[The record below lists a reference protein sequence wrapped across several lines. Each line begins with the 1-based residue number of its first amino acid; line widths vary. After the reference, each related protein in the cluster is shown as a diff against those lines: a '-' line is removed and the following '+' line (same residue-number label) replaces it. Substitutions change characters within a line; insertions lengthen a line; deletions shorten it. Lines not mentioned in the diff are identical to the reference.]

1 MSGPQVKPRDR
12 SHGLAKLGVTEGDV
26 QRATKLLEESF
37 RLRTK
42 ALELLGTSE
51 EEIETELEKNLGSLG
66 IAGRRRSNANLPI
79 IANGRRKRGSILFT
93 KLKGRGGKGQSNRRH
108 TLAVTKRR
116 KSSLSKHSSSPSSSL
131 RRRSSDS
138 EFSIRSSSRR
148 VTMA

>member
-12 SHGLAKLGVTEGDV
+12 SHGLAKLGDV
-26 QRATKLLEESF
+26 QLATQLLEESF

-42 ALELLGTSE
+42 ALSLLGTTE

-79 IANGRRKRGSILFT
+79 VPNGHRKRGSILFT
-93 KLKGRGGKGQSNRRH
+93 KFKGKGQSNRRH

-138 EFSIRSSSRR
+138 EISIRSSSRR

>member
-12 SHGLAKLGVTEGDV
+12 SHGLAKLGVSEEDV
-26 QRATKLLEESF
+26 QVATKLLEESF
-37 RLRTK
+37 RLRSK
-42 ALELLGTSE
+42 ALSLLGTTE
-51 EEIETELEKNLGSLG
+51 EEIEIELEKNLGSLG

-79 IANGRRKRGSILFT
+79 VPNGGRRKRGSILFT
-93 KLKGRGGKGQSNRRH
+93 KFKGKGQSRRRH

-138 EFSIRSSSRR
+138 EISIRSSSRR

>member
-12 SHGLAKLGVTEGDV
+12 SHGLAKLGVSEEDV
-26 QRATKLLEESF
+26 KLATKLLED
-37 RLRTK
+37 RNK
-42 ALELLGTSE
+42 ALSLLGTTE
-51 EEIETELEKNLGSLG
+51 EEIEIELEKNLGSLG

-79 IANGRRKRGSILFT
+79 VANGRRKRGSILFT
-93 KLKGRGGKGQSNRRH
+93 KFKGKGRSNRRH

-116 KSSLSKHSSSPSSSL
+116 KSSISKHSSSPSSSL

-138 EFSIRSSSRR
+138 EISIRSSSRR

>member
-12 SHGLAKLGVTEGDV
+12 SHGLAKLGVSEGDV
-26 QRATKLLEESF
+26 QLATKLLEESF
-37 RLRTK
+37 RLRSK
-42 ALELLGTSE
+42 ALSLLGTTE

-66 IAGRRRSNANLPI
+66 TAGRRRSNANLPI
-79 IANGRRKRGSILFT
+79 VANGRRKRGSILFT
-93 KLKGRGGKGQSNRRH
+93 KLKGKGQSNRRH

-116 KSSLSKHSSSPSSSL
+116 KSSISKHSSSPSSSL

-138 EFSIRSSSRR
+138 EISIRSSSRR